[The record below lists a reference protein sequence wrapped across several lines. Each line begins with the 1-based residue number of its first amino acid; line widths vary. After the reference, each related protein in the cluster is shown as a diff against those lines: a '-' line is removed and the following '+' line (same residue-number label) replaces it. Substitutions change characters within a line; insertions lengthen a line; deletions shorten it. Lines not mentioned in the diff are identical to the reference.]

1 MKIYYKICD
10 INHQYGTFSFN
21 LNVYQR
27 IINKSF
33 IKCLNLCKW
42 ALPLLSFPRML
53 EPLRSHIDQLQ
64 ELLHGTNKP
73 PVQHGKIHLGQ
84 LTTPSQISE
93 LIMMLSSPK
102 RILLLL
108 RMPLKLRWA
117 LPSLLQK
124 LHQETISSQTLVLI
138 TILR

>member
-1 MKIYYKICD
+1 MELFRLI
-10 INHQYGTFSFN
+10 

-27 IINKSF
+27 IINKSL

-53 EPLRSHIDQLQ
+53 EPLRSLIDQLQ
-64 ELLHGTNKP
+64 ELLHGINKP
-73 PVQHGKIHLGQ
+73 PVQHGKNQLGQ
-84 LTTPSQISE
+84 STTPSQISE

-138 TILR
+138 TILK

>member
-1 MKIYYKICD
+1 MKIYYKICH
-10 INHQYGTFSFN
+10 INHQYGDFSFN

-64 ELLHGTNKP
+64 ELLHGINNL
-73 PVQHGKIHLGQ
+73 PVQHGKTHLGQ

-93 LIMMLSSPK
+93 LIMMLLSPK
-102 RILLLL
+102 TILLLL
-108 RMPLKLRWA
+108 RQPLKLRWA
-117 LPSLLQK
+117 LPLLPQK

>member
-10 INHQYGTFSFN
+10 INHQYGAISFN

-27 IINKSF
+27 IINKSLK
-33 IKCLNLCKW
+33 KCLNLCKW

-53 EPLRSHIDQLQ
+53 EPQRSHIDQLQ
-64 ELLHGTNKP
+64 ELLHGINKL
-73 PVQHGKIHLGQ
+73 PVQHGKNQPGQ

-102 RILLLL
+102 RILLLP
-108 RMPLKLRWA
+108 RMPLKLRWV
-117 LPSLLQK
+117 LPLLLQK